1 MGQVILQ
8 CVQVGFKQ
16 VAECSD
22 PKGMGPDTNGL
33 WFWVLGGGSEERRL
47 SFLDIT
53 FTSLSND
60 I

>member
-1 MGQVILQ
+1 MRAGRI
-8 CVQVGFKQ
+8 KQ

-53 FTSLSND
+53 FTSLSDD